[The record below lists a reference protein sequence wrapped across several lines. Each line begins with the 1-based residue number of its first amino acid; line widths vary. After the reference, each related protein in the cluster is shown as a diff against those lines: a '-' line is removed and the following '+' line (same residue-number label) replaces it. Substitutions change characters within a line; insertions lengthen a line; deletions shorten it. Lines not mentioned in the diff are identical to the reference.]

1 MIFKRG
7 FTHFSNER
15 WAFYNRK
22 YFHLA
27 FRSLDLNDKGEG
39 INFLYIYISGFLAL
53 KCKCTDIVRRVE
65 CILNVVN
72 NEFFPKRFNRSLNDF
87 FLLKRFILYI
97 HGVN

>member
-27 FRSLDLNDKGEG
+27 FRSLDLNDKGKG
-39 INFLYIYISGFLAL
+39 INFIYIYIYKWIS
-53 KCKCTDIVRRVE
+53 RVE
-65 CILNVVN
+65 M
-72 NEFFPKRFNRSLNDF
+72 
-87 FLLKRFILYI
+87 
-97 HGVN
+97 